1 MKHLSEMSFQELLDP
16 KGYDCPACGRHHTTG
31 LKAFEAGRGAVKHL
45 PDMLKKL
52 GISHPFVVCDKNTY
66 KAAGETVETLF
77 KASGIPC
84 KLFTLSQEHVEP
96 DEFSVGSIVMAYDT
110 TSDGIVAV
118 GSGVI
123 NDCCKVAAHA
133 IGVPQVA
140 VGTAPSMDGYASDSS
155 SMHVNG
161 VKSTVYNACP
171 VGILCD
177 SEIMSQ
183 APMRMLWAGLGDMLA
198 KYVSICEWRIAN
210 LVIGEYYC
218 EEIAGLMRAS
228 LRKIMDN
235 ARAIESRDP
244 EAIQAV
250 SEGLVM
256 SGVAMSFAKV
266 SRPASGLE
274 HYFSHMW
281 EMMGMERGEKADLHG
296 IQVGVGTHVTL
307 ELYDWIKTLTPDRKR
322 ALAFMASFD
331 PAAWEAMVRRIFGK
345 TAPQILAIEQKVKKN
360 DPAAHLKRF
369 DVIEAKWPEI
379 LKIIDEELPETAKID
394 RLMRDLGM
402 PRVPK
407 DLGISEADAK
417 DAFTGSRE
425 IRDKYLSGSVLWD
438 MGLTEEAREHVH
450 AE

>member
-16 KGYDCPACGRHHTTG
+16 KGYDCPACGRHHFTG
-31 LKAFEAGRGAVKHL
+31 LKAFEAGRGAVNQL
-45 PDMLKKL
+45 PGMLKKL
-52 GISHPFVVCDKNTY
+52 GISRPFVVCDKNTY
-66 KAAGETVETLF
+66 KAAGAKVETLLA
-77 KASGIPC
+77 ASGIPC

-96 DEFSVGSIVMAYDT
+96 DEFSVGSIVMAYDPA
-110 TSDGIVAV
+110 SDGIVAV

-133 IGVPQVA
+133 IGVPQVV

-155 SMHVNG
+155 SMHVNS

-171 VGILCD
+171 VGIICD

-198 KYVSICEWRIAN
+198 KYVSICEWRIAG
-210 LVIGEYYC
+210 LVIDEYYC
-218 EEIAGLMRAS
+218 EEIAGLMRTS

-235 ARAIESRDP
+235 ACAIQSRDP

-281 EMMGMERGEKADLHG
+281 EMMGMERGEKCEHWRRK
-296 IQVGVGTHVTL
+296 QVRSSAGRP
-307 ELYDWIKTLTPDRKR
+307 EIREDFR
-322 ALAFMASFD
+322 
-331 PAAWEAMVRRIFGK
+331 PAQFLPFA
-345 TAPQILAIEQKVKKN
+345 
-360 DPAAHLKRF
+360 LKRHEVDF
-369 DVIEAKWPEI
+369 
-379 LKIIDEELPETAKID
+379 
-394 RLMRDLGM
+394 
-402 PRVPK
+402 
-407 DLGISEADAK
+407 
-417 DAFTGSRE
+417 
-425 IRDKYLSGSVLWD
+425 
-438 MGLTEEAREHVH
+438 ARPLVRNT
-450 AE
+450 

>member
-52 GISHPFVVCDKNTY
+52 GISRPFVVCDKNTY
-66 KAAGETVETLF
+66 KAAGETVEALF
-77 KASGIPC
+77 KASGIPY

-110 TSDGIVAV
+110 ASDGIVAV

-161 VKSTVYNACP
+161 DKSTGYNACP

-360 DPAAHLKRF
+360 DPDAHLKRF

>member
-16 KGYDCPACGRHHTTG
+16 KGYDCPACGRHHFTG
-31 LKAFEAGRGAVKHL
+31 LKAFEAGRGAVNQL
-45 PDMLKKL
+45 PGMLKKL
-52 GISHPFVVCDKNTY
+52 GISRPFVVCDKNTY
-66 KAAGETVETLF
+66 KAAGEKVEALLA
-77 KASGIPC
+77 ASGIPC

-96 DEFSVGSIVMAYDT
+96 DEFSVGSIVMAYDPA
-110 TSDGIVAV
+110 SDGIVAV

-133 IGVPQVA
+133 IGVPQVV

-155 SMHVNG
+155 SMHVNS

-171 VGILCD
+171 VGIICD

-210 LVIGEYYC
+210 LVIDEYYC

-235 ARAIESRDP
+235 ACAIQSRDP

-322 ALAFMASFD
+322 ASEFMASFD
-331 PAAWEAMVRRIFGK
+331 PVAWEAMVRRIFGK
-345 TAPQILAIEQKVKKN
+345 TAPQILAIEAKVKKN
-360 DPAAHLKRF
+360 DPAAHAKRF

-379 LKIIDEELPETAKID
+379 LKIISEELPETAKID
-394 RLMRDLGM
+394 ELMRDLGM

-438 MGLTEEAREHVH
+438 MGLTEEARGHVH

>member
-16 KGYDCPACGRHHTTG
+16 KGYPCPSCGKLHTTG
-31 LKAFEAGRGAVKHL
+31 LKAFEAGRGAVKAL
-45 PDMLKKL
+45 PGMLKTL
-52 GISHPFVVCDKNTY
+52 GIQRPFIVCDKNTY
-66 KAAGETVETLF
+66 KAAGEKVEALL
-77 KASGIPC
+77 AEAGIPC
-84 KLFTLSQEHVEP
+84 KLFMLTADHVEP
-96 DEFSVGSIVMAYDT
+96 DEFSVGSIVMAYDPA
-110 TSDGIVAV
+110 SDGIVAV

-133 IGVPQVA
+133 IGVKQVA

-155 SMHVNG
+155 SMHVSS

-171 VGILCD
+171 VGIICD

-198 KYVSICEWRIAN
+198 KYVSVCEWRIAG

-228 LRKIMDN
+228 LKKIVDN
-235 ARAIESRDP
+235 AHLIATRDP
-244 EAIQAV
+244 DAIQAV

-256 SGVAMSFAKV
+256 SGVAMSFAQV

-296 IQVGVGTHVTL
+296 IQVGVGTRLTL
-307 ELYDWIKTLTPDRKR
+307 GLYDWIKTLTPDRKR
-322 ALAFMASFD
+322 AMDYMAHFD
-331 PAAWEAMVRRIFGK
+331 PAAWEAMVKRIFGR
-345 TAPQILAIEQKVKKN
+345 TAPQILAIEAKVKKN
-360 DPAAHLKRF
+360 DPAAHLRRF
-369 DVIEAKWPEI
+369 DVIEARWPEI
-379 LKIIDEELPETAKID
+379 LKIIDEELPETDKID
-394 RLMRDLGM
+394 QLMRDLGM

-438 MGLTEEAREHVH
+438 MGLTEEARDRIH
-450 AE
+450 AD